1 MKYHEIED
9 QRNLIQQYAQTIQV
23 KFRSFTEQ
31 IQTIVKKKDFNEIIL
46 KKLQIQLEN
55 LKNQL
60 NQTDSI
66 QIKQDSLFTFIQK
79 LVITIVGFARAF

>member
-1 MKYHEIED
+1 MKHHEIED

-46 KKLQIQLEN
+46 KKTTNTIR
-55 LKNQL
+55 K
-60 NQTDSI
+60 S
-66 QIKQDSLFTFIQK
+66 QK
-79 LVITIVGFARAF
+79 ST

>member
-55 LKNQL
+55 LKKQL

-66 QIKQDSLFTFIQK
+66 QIKQDSLFTFIEK
-79 LVITIVGFARAF
+79 LFSSVLFET

>member
-1 MKYHEIED
+1 MKHHEIGD

-46 KKLQIQLEN
+46 KKTTNTIR
-55 LKNQL
+55 K
-60 NQTDSI
+60 S
-66 QIKQDSLFTFIQK
+66 QK
-79 LVITIVGFARAF
+79 ST

>member
-46 KKLQIQLEN
+46 KKTTNTIR
-55 LKNQL
+55 K
-60 NQTDSI
+60 S
-66 QIKQDSLFTFIQK
+66 QK
-79 LVITIVGFARAF
+79 ST

>member
-1 MKYHEIED
+1 MKHHEIED

-31 IQTIVKKKDFNEIIL
+31 IQTIVKNKDFNEIIL

-55 LKNQL
+55 LKKQL

-66 QIKQDSLFTFIQK
+66 QIKQDSLFTFIEK
-79 LVITIVGFARAF
+79 LFSSVLFET